1 MAENVIETT
10 TILKVENGQAVQSV
24 ADLRKNVQVLRE
36 ALKQLE
42 KDGSEEGWKNYQKTL
57 AELKTNQNALR
68 DAMFSTHGSFQD
80 LQKSALGVGETY
92 NSLVHQMASLKSELR
107 ATDVSTEEGRKNFE
121 KLAGEINTVN
131 NKLKEMDALQG
142 NYQRNVGN
150 YSSAFKDWSQNVDVL
165 RKSLTSATGGLN
177 GMKDGLEGLSKS
189 PAIATFGI
197 LVSLAFKL
205 ADELKDNEA
214 VMGALKKLLDAF
226 RPVLDF
232 LEGLLEQVA
241 EFLADIIGKAAEFVS
256 GNGVFKKIIEGVTGV
271 GNAIFKFII
280 APFKGI
286 AAAIKVF
293 QEEGVKGLGNAAKA
307 FASEMKS
314 GVAFKENYSAGQAV
328 ATAIISGVKSKKP
341 EAVEAGTEIGK
352 SIVEGMSLDEIM
364 DEVSKSIDQSIEQ
377 SIGDMDKQLE
387 RANQTAEAI
396 ESRRLAAIDK
406 AMQEQLA
413 RNELM
418 EQDEETRAAR
428 EYAIIEASNQ
438 RKKEAME
445 QFYQDAVERG
455 DYEAVLDYEQQMA
468 DLDVEIELNALK
480 EKQRIRQLDLKNAEQ
495 NAKARQQMMMGLA
508 KATSSILGTI
518 ADAYENDE
526 KNAGKNAGKIKA
538 LRIASATID
547 TISGAIGA
555 FMQAVKSLP
564 FPAGAIVGA
573 VQAAAV
579 TASGIAQI
587 AQIKNTKIGS
597 EGESAA
603 SSASVPSLSAPSV
616 VSAPIISEDIPSVR
630 TITSAS
636 EEERLNTPIKAYVVD
651 SELEGKM
658 LDNARNQEET
668 SF

>member
-1 MAENVIETT
+1 MAENTIETT
-10 TILKVENGQAVQSV
+10 TILRVGTEQAVQSV
-24 ADLRKNVQVLRE
+24 QDLRENVKILRD

-42 KDGSEEGWKNYQKTL
+42 KDGSEEGWKEYQKTL
-57 AELKTNQNALR
+57 GELKTNQNALR
-68 DAMFSTHGSFQD
+68 DAMYSTHGSFQD

-92 NSLVHQMASLKSELR
+92 NSLVHQMAGLKSELR

-121 KLAGEINTVN
+121 RLAGEINTVN

-142 NYQRNVGN
+142 NFQRNVGN

-197 LVSLAFKL
+197 IVSLAFKL
-205 ADELKDNEA
+205 ANELKDNEA
-214 VMGALKKLLDAF
+214 VMASLKKLMESL

-232 LEGLLEQVA
+232 LEGILEQVA
-241 EFLADIIGKAAEFVS
+241 EFLGDIIGKAAEFVS
-256 GNGVFKKIIEGVTGV
+256 SNGVFKKIIEGVTGV

-293 QEEGVKGLGNAAKA
+293 RDEGVKGIGNAAKA

-328 ATAIISGVKSKKP
+328 ATAIIAGAKSKKKD
-341 EAVEAGTEIGK
+341 VMEAGAELGKALADGMDLGKMMDEASKAIDK
-352 SIVEGMSLDEIM
+352 SIEEAIAG
-364 DEVSKSIDQSIEQ
+364 
-377 SIGDMDKQLE
+377 MDKQLE
-387 RANQTAEAI
+387 LANRTAEAI
-396 ESRRLAAIDK
+396 ESRRLEAIDK

-413 RNELM
+413 RNDLM

-428 EYAIIEASNQ
+428 EYAIIEAANQ
-438 RKKEAME
+438 RKLEAMQ

-455 DYEAVLDYEQQMA
+455 DFDAVIDYEEQIA
-468 DLDVEIELNALK
+468 DLEVDIELNALK
-480 EKQRIRQLDLKNAEQ
+480 EKDRIRKEDLKKEKE
-495 NAKARQQMMMGLA
+495 NAKAKLAVIQGAA

-518 ADAYENDE
+518 ADAYEADE
-526 KNAGKNAGKIKA
+526 KNASKNAGRIKA

-555 FMQAVKSLP
+555 YMQAVKSLP
-564 FPAGAIVGA
+564 FPYGAILGA
-573 VQAAAV
+573 IQAAAV
-579 TASGIAQI
+579 TATGIAQI
-587 AQIKNTKIGS
+587 AQIRKTPVGGGGDS
-597 EGESAA
+597 EAG
-603 SSASVPSLSAPSV
+603 ASVPAVAPAV
-616 VSAPIISEDIPSVR
+616 VTPPVLEPEPQNVR
-630 TITSAS
+630 SITSAS
-636 EEERLNTPIKAYVVD
+636 EEERLNQPVKAYVVTT
-651 SELEGKM
+651 ELEGKM
-658 LDNARNQEET
+658 AGERASEGET